1 PLWALDRCD
10 RHDRLAR
17 VARGRPLGG
26 MLGRGPAGR
35 GVGGRS
41 RSQCREG
48 GRGRERHNR
57 GRCPPPDYLCGLGRR
72 ASICHAMSRLSGR
85 NRIETKPAPA
95 RGNGAVQKARIIV
108 PVARATI
115 VLIEVGSCGRA
126 LWTRPT
132 PTASVTQA
140 SASITTF
147 RCVRR
152 LAASSQKL
160 FMTCPPRCP
169 TH

>member
-1 PLWALDRCD
+1 
-10 RHDRLAR
+10 AR
-17 VARGRPLGG
+17 DARGGPLGG
-26 MLGRGPAGR
+26 LLGTGLAGR

-41 RSQCREG
+41 RSQRRQG
-48 GRGRERHNR
+48 GRSRERQHR
-57 GRCPPPDYLCGLGRR
+57 GRGPPPDYPREIGRR
-72 ASICHAMSRLSGR
+72 ATIFHAMSPVSGR
-85 NRIETKPAPA
+85 DRIRTKTPPS
-95 RGNGAVQKARIIV
+95 RGNGPVQKARIIV

-132 PTASVTQA
+132 PTTSVTQA